1 MIRFVSVTG
10 ILQPMRLDVTAAS
23 VTKFDAPKQS
33 LSGLGTEAVAALL
46 SASADVVLVLDGQGV
61 IRDVSSSNGVLANVR
76 EAANWTGKAWQD
88 TVTIE
93 SKSKIERL
101 LKEADNDGRI
111 SWRQVNVAT
120 IDGPDLPLSFC
131 ALRVGPKGRTIA
143 LGRDLRSVAELQQ
156 QLVDAQQALERDYL
170 RLRHLE
176 SRYRI
181 LFDLTGEGVLVVDGK
196 NMKIIETNPAAAA
209 IIGDSVL
216 KVIGRN
222 VLDCV
227 DGDARSTVAKL
238 LDTVHASGQPDQI
251 SVKVGGERC
260 TLSVSVMHEEAGEL
274 FLLRLGSTVVAP
286 VAGADARA
294 ELVLRVLEQT
304 PDAFVV
310 TNNDGDILAVNRA
323 FAEMVQLGRAEL
335 ALGESLD
342 RWLGRAGIDLNVL
355 LANLRQRGHVKLF
368 ATTLRSQNG
377 GSIPVEISAAS
388 VPHSDLGGL
397 GFTIRDVGRRLVSEG
412 GRHDIPQSAEQ
423 LSELV
428 GRVPLREIVGETTDL
443 IEKLAIE
450 AALKLTQDNRA
461 TAAEILGLSRQS
473 LYVKL
478 RQYGI
483 GGLGGD

>member
-76 EAANWTGKAWQD
+76 EAANWTGKAWRD

-388 VPHSDLGGL
+388 VPHTDLGGL
-397 GFTIRDVGRRLVSEG
+397 GFTIRDIGRRLVSEG

>member
-397 GFTIRDVGRRLVSEG
+397 GFTIRDIGRRLVSEG

>member
-1 MIRFVSVTG
+1 
-10 ILQPMRLDVTAAS
+10 MRLDVTAAS

-397 GFTIRDVGRRLVSEG
+397 GFTIRDIGRRLVTEG

>member
-1 MIRFVSVTG
+1 
-10 ILQPMRLDVTAAS
+10 MRLDVTAAS

-33 LSGLGTEAVAALL
+33 LAGLGTEAVVALL
-46 SASADVVLVLDGQGV
+46 SASADVVLVLDGRGV
-61 IRDVSSSNGVLANVR
+61 IRDVSASSGVLANVR
-76 EAANWTGKAWQD
+76 EAANWAGKPWQD

-93 SKSKIERL
+93 SKSKIARL
-101 LKEADNDGRI
+101 LKESESDGRV
-111 SWRQVNVAT
+111 SWRQVNIAT
-120 IDGPDLPLSFC
+120 NDGPDLPLSFC

-143 LGRDLRSVAELQQ
+143 LGRDLRSLAELQQ

-196 NMKIIETNPAAAA
+196 NLKIIEANPSAAA

-216 KVIGRN
+216 KVVGRS
-222 VLDCV
+222 VLDCI
-227 DGDARSTVAKL
+227 DGGARSTVAKL

-251 SVKVGGERC
+251 AVKISGQRC
-260 TLSVSVMHEEAGEL
+260 SLAVSVMHEEAGEF
-274 FLLRLGSTVVAP
+274 FLLRLGSTVAAP
-286 VAGADARA
+286 VAADARA

-323 FAEMVQLGRAEL
+323 FADMVQLGRAEL

-342 RWLGRAGIDLNVL
+342 RWLGRAGVDLNVL
-355 LANLRQRGHVKLF
+355 LANLRQRGNVKLF
-368 ATTLRSQNG
+368 ATSLRTQNG

-397 GFTIRDVGRRLVSEG
+397 GFTIRDVGRRLSAEG
-412 GRHDIPQSAEQ
+412 GRHEIPQSAEQ

-483 GGLGGD
+483 GNLGGD

>member
-1 MIRFVSVTG
+1 
-10 ILQPMRLDVTAAS
+10 MRLDVTAAS

-478 RQYGI
+478 RRF
-483 GGLGGD
+483 GLGNLGPGEEERG

>member
-428 GRVPLREIVGETTDL
+428 GRVPLREIVGETTDP